1 MARKHAFVLAIALGL
16 AATVGA
22 VAAVNTARLGQPQA
36 KASTVV
42 AQNVALR
49 TRIKL
54 LDRQEAALR
63 RALAKRPPKL
73 PQVPK
78 FAPVS
83 TPTPPAAQVAA
94 AAAPAAAPAGAPS
107 VQYVRPAPIVIVKHR
122 AHGDDGHEQE
132 AAGGGGGGDD

>member
-36 KASTVV
+36 KASTTVA

-54 LDRQEAALR
+54 LNRQEAALR

-83 TPTPPAAQVAA
+83 TPTPQAAQVAA
-94 AAAPAAAPAGAPS
+94 APAPAAPAGAPS
-107 VQYVRPAPIVIVKHR
+107 VQYVRPAPIVIVKHHS
-122 AHGDDGHEQE
+122 HGDDGHEQE
-132 AAGGGGGGDD
+132 HAGGGGGDD

>member
-1 MARKHAFVLAIALGL
+1 MARKHAFVLAIALGV

-22 VAAVNTARLGQPQA
+22 IAAVNTARLGQPQA
-36 KASTVV
+36 KASTVA

-49 TRIKL
+49 KRTTL

-73 PQVPK
+73 PRVPK
-78 FAPVS
+78 FAPV
-83 TPTPPAAQVAA
+83 PT
-94 AAAPAAAPAGAPS
+94 AAPHAVQVSGAAPTGAPS

-132 AAGGGGGGDD
+132 HEGGGGGDD